1 MSCLQQV
8 LASTFNLSVFLEE
21 KKSIQYQSDMMRG
34 GGEIKDLKTICIE
47 GGVPQGKQ
55 VRYAIN

>member
-1 MSCLQQV
+1 
-8 LASTFNLSVFLEE
+8 
-21 KKSIQYQSDMMRG
+21 MRG